1 MVKEHGRI
9 TGSTVTRERRI
20 RAMQL
25 IKTITIIYLLFATP
39 ILSIGISLKFLN
51 IARKADNDDKT
62 I

>member
-1 MVKEHGRI
+1 
-9 TGSTVTRERRI
+9 
-20 RAMQL
+20 MQL